1 MATIQL
7 KPITW
12 NDRFSVGSTTIDA
25 QHQELLKLGNE
36 IVVLLDETKQGID
49 RYDDIA
55 RVLGKLI
62 DYTEYHFEE
71 EEKLFENPDYL
82 DEMTHKF
89 QHKLFVKKLKSVDLD
104 HVDEDPVD
112 FLSKLMQEVFAWITE
127 HILGMDQTYK
137 TYLA

>member
-7 KPITW
+7 KPISW
-12 NDRFSVGSTTIDA
+12 SDRFSVGNATIDA

-55 RVLGKLI
+55 RVLAKLI
-62 DYTEYHFEE
+62 DYTEYHFAE

-112 FLSKLMQEVFAWITE
+112 FLSNLMQEVFTWITE

-137 TYLA
+137 PYLA